1 MREIPSKSHIT
12 LKEDKMDK
20 EVEDKITHLEKRID
34 DIKSFIT
41 LIVSAGTTIIGILM
55 IVFTWSATSE
65 KSDLRSHKESLTKE
79 IKEELGKRNKKADIE
94 LVTKDGK
101 KLDGQ
106 VVIAN
111 VKTYRYSETIND
123 KRVDKTGIL
132 IELPFVIKN
141 SGEGYSGRMTIKYYV
156 KSPIKLTYS
165 STDEGG
171 FDYEEYIAARDTA
184 LPNFPGG
191 LTYEYPFIIYPKDFS
206 KPLIGKHNILIKIY
220 YGQGKQTSAHIVANI
235 EKWPELSKKIQE

>member
-1 MREIPSKSHIT
+1 
-12 LKEDKMDK
+12 MDK
-20 EVEDKITHLEKRID
+20 EVEDKITHFEKRID

-55 IVFTWSATSE
+55 IVFTWNASSE
-65 KSDLRSHKESLTKE
+65 KADLRSHKESLTKE
-79 IKEELGKRNKKADIE
+79 IKEELGKRNKEADIE
-94 LVTKDGK
+94 LVTRDGK

-111 VKTYRYSETIND
+111 VETYRYFETIND
-123 KRVDKTGIL
+123 KPVDKTGIL

-156 KSPIKLTYS
+156 KSPIKLTYP
-165 STDEGG
+165 STDEED
-171 FDYEEYIAARDTA
+171 FDYEEYIAPRDTA

-191 LTYEYPFIIYPKDFS
+191 LTYEYPFAIYLKDLS
-206 KPLIGKHNILIKIY
+206 KPLIGKHNMLIKIY
-220 YGQGKQTSAHIVANI
+220 YGQGKRTSARIVANI
-235 EKWPELSKKIQE
+235 KTWPKLSQKRQE